1 MKQRKRGEKMKEYQG
16 RAEKLFDDIIRF
28 RKNLSRSE
36 LIEYIRK
43 DLVIVS
49 KIGAIEEL
57 KEDK

>member
-1 MKQRKRGEKMKEYQG
+1 MKKYQG

-49 KIGAIEEL
+49 KIGVIEEL